1 MNGDIAIF
9 FINGP
14 IEWKKFCSEPI
25 CSFSELPK
33 RILLIF
39 CVRIRPNSE
48 FLEYILLWEKSYV
61 DFPNFLVLC
70 GNKFCWLNSDPWSW
84 GKDICVQKSS
94 EIDSHSKWS
103 LGITGKVAFI
113 IRKQFNQTKYLM
125 RTISNSEL
133 RTVQRIDFRT
143 SSSAQILKHKLS
155 LPFTR
160 DLVDW
165 NIQRSFYVLSF

>member
-1 MNGDIAIF
+1 MDF
-9 FINGP
+9 FLFRTDLLVLRAPETDFVN
-14 IEWKKFCSEPI
+14 FLCAYT
-25 CSFSELPK
+25 SELW
-33 RILLIF
+33 
-39 CVRIRPNSE
+39 

-61 DFPNFLVLC
+61 DFPNFLVLF

-125 RTISNSEL
+125 RT
-133 RTVQRIDFRT
+133 RTQNCQRIDFRT
-143 SSSAQILKHKLS
+143 SSSAQIMKHKLS